1 MAGLKGTFIDWRK
14 PFYCWTMTWKNKNE
28 VFYHLVDNPKNKWF
42 FWGPFYLKVLIW
54 FFVGWR
60 QLIVCY
66 TLLKGW
72 NLEKIDSR
80 ITCETALKTNLSVQ
94 KTNLKRCFSSQKCTF
109 IWIMV
114 NMQLLLGSFSTCS
127 CFTTSQG
134 HRHNLQLHFLW

>member
-1 MAGLKGTFIDWRK
+1 MKR
-14 PFYCWTMTWKNKNE
+14 
-28 VFYHLVDNPKNKWF
+28 HLVEVGMTLYEWRVLKDVHWLKKSFLLLDNDLKKQKWNFLSLSWQPKEQMI
-42 FWGPFYLKVLIW
+42 FWGPFYPEVLIW

-66 TLLKGW
+66 TLLKEW

-114 NMQLLLGSFSTCS
+114 NMQ
-127 CFTTSQG
+127 
-134 HRHNLQLHFLW
+134 